1 MPQGSFI
8 SRRKV
13 EKNPTFNS
21 TSRTPSHQNYLT
33 INDLKLGASVVIYSR
48 TFHIVDCNDST
59 KRYVREN
66 YGWGAGDLQV
76 GEYPEDFISRRKV
89 EKNPTFNS
97 TSRTP
102 SHQNYLTIND
112 LKLGASVVIYS
123 RTFHIV
129 DCNDS
134 TKRYVRENYGWGAGD
149 LQVGEYPEDQF
160 SITNHAK
167 MIRETGFGVGI
178 NRNRKMHEMK
188 EFMEAQLG
196 KPTSKSDLGSFLRSG
211 NSTLCFEVVWDDTDR
226 LYGDV
231 KFFKLYYF
239 LADDTTEIVP
249 IHFKNDGRDQF
260 PKLLKRMKL
269 PLQPNNPATSHYTW
283 RNLMIGGTVN
293 VYSRKMLI
301 TKADGF
307 TRNFYMEKGTPLQ
320 GDLVLDRGVEVD
332 FKREVPPYN
341 GFGSEEDSLRR

>member
-1 MPQGSFI
+1 MECLLSLTNFLFTNQPKRPPLPHTPTPTPTPTTGTIEIVDVKQENSGMPQGS
-8 SRRKV
+8 
-13 EKNPTFNS
+13 
-21 TSRTPSHQNYLT
+21 
-33 INDLKLGASVVIYSR
+33 
-48 TFHIVDCNDST
+48 
-59 KRYVREN
+59 
-66 YGWGAGDLQV
+66 
-76 GEYPEDFISRRKV
+76 FISRRKV